1 MQFAKTGYGI
11 EIDHFE
17 MTLGQIFRKKNW
29 IENFF
34 WAPLT
39 EKTGKKRQK
48 WLKMAFWSPK
58 TPLKVYVRLSN
69 VIILL

>member
-1 MQFAKTGYGI
+1 
-11 EIDHFE
+11 
-17 MTLGQIFRKKNW
+17 MTLGQIFRKKKFGSKK
-29 IENFF
+29 NF
-34 WAPLT
+34 WTSLT

-69 VIILL
+69 VIISL